1 MNGQNRTVLVE
12 SRLGNPTGLT
22 IDYYMN
28 DRLYW
33 CDNKENIIESMNP
46 DGSDRVVVVRA
57 GNILKQLSCYHGSHL
72 VDEPFC
78 FV

>member
-57 GNILKQLSCYHGSHL
+57 GNILKQLSCYHGNHH